1 MPVSSQERSMSTSP
15 NAIVS
20 AQGLRSK
27 SSVATAAKVTL
38 NDATNSV
45 LAFAAGTNGSVVY
58 SVKAKASV
66 TATQI
71 QLYRSPDNGVTLN
84 FINDALMAAATVNQ
98 ITAVAPTDLGYT
110 ETQGLRLAPGDSLY
124 WGIGVA
130 LAGGVILDVTGE
142 DL

>member
-58 SVKAKASV
+58 SVKAKARATV

-98 ITAVAPTDLGYT
+98 IT
-110 ETQGLRLAPGDSLY
+110 RLADGSRLHRDPR
-124 WGIGVA
+124 
-130 LAGGVILDVTGE
+130 
-142 DL
+142 